1 MNRSDIRDRAGHRCP
16 VFRLKHMNVN
26 QAPLTDCVRGHK
38 ETVHILLNFGHKR
51 HCDEEA
57 DWERD
62 GRRPYVQ
69 GRRKKKKKRK
79 RRGEAG
85 GKWGGERKKLKSI
98 DSSAGALSEQVMY

>member
-1 MNRSDIRDRAGHRCP
+1 
-16 VFRLKHMNVN
+16 MNVN

-38 ETVHILLNFGHKR
+38 ETVHILLNFGHKL

-69 GRRKKKKKRK
+69 GRRKKK
-79 RRGEAG
+79 
-85 GKWGGERKKLKSI
+85 RKKEKDAARPGIS
-98 DSSAGALSEQVMY
+98 GEERGKN